1 MRAALA
7 SILFF
12 AVSNAAAMTAER
24 VQFPGFVLP
33 DVAPPVAF
41 DLHVPARER
50 VGLILPGGTTLSI
63 AAPGG
68 AEEQLQA
75 QARLVSAS
83 GEIVHTATISDTAVA
98 STSFAYRVCG
108 NEAVFMSPAP
118 ATAQPCPAAP

>member
-7 SILFF
+7 LILFF

-24 VQFPGFVLP
+24 VEFTGLVLK

-41 DLHVPARER
+41 DLHVPTRER
-50 VGLILPGGTTLSI
+50 VGLILPGGTPLSI
-63 AAPGG
+63 AAPDG

-75 QARLVSAS
+75 QTRLVLAS

-98 STSFAYRVCG
+98 NTSFAYGVWGMRR
-108 NEAVFMSPAP
+108 SS
-118 ATAQPCPAAP
+118 